1 MRILVDNYVS
11 EKTTEPVYLDRCFKI
26 AGANSHLWDRRK
38 ASLYDMFDQFSPE
51 VFVTDYKRITPELAK
66 YLSGSRKRIYIVLN
80 VTGAANQQL
89 EAILSFLQ
97 NCGSKSP
104 FCFTNVPSAVGYD
117 AQGKLKVESI
127 MHGADIFLPSH
138 SHLDYQIDTAVLAV
152 GGLDPA
158 NPDYAVRGS
167 YHIINCGATED
178 YKFDAK
184 IPIHQGPSIYRN
196 YNKLVVFGT
205 PDKVF
210 CQTFFDA
217 ALHANDFSVWAKDKA
232 DADMCHKV
240 MEDLRM
246 NNVDSRVS
254 ILRSHTALHRAKR
267 FLSKLKCKEL
277 CTNLD
282 KAIGELA

>member
-26 AGANSHLWDRRK
+26 AGATSHLWDRRQ

-66 YLSGSRKRIYIVLN
+66 YLSGSRKRIDIVLN

-89 EAILSFLQ
+89 AAILSFLQ

-127 MHGADIFLPSH
+127 MHGADIFLPNQ
-138 SHLDYQIDTAVLAV
+138 SHLDYKIDNLVLSV

-158 NPDYAVRGS
+158 NYQTSGS
-167 YHIINCGATED
+167 SHVINAGASED
-178 YKFDAK
+178 YSCDAK
-184 IPIHQGPSIYRN
+184 IPIHQGPSLYRKYDKAVIVGSLKN
-196 YNKLVVFGT
+196 LFGQ
-205 PDKVF
+205 F
-210 CQTFFDA
+210 FFDT
-217 ALHANDFSVWAKDKA
+217 ALHSSGEFSVYLEDPKEIET
-232 DADMCHKV
+232 CVKV
-240 MEDLRM
+240 MSDLKM
-246 NNVDSRVS
+246 DNVDSRVP

-267 FLSKLKCKEL
+267 FLSKLRCKEL
-277 CTNLD
+277 IANLD
-282 KAIGELA
+282 KAIGELV